1 MVNQSFWPRLQKM
14 IRQTITC
21 DVCGVHKIEAN
32 HWFMAFEHKG
42 TLKLSAWGALNRVR
56 PDMKHLCGE
65 KCVHRLL
72 DEFLAGSMN
81 RQAGSEAP
89 VEITA
94 PRHRSQEAEVQ
105 DSNRQQATSGKRQ
118 AASSK

>member
-1 MVNQSFWPRLQKM
+1 M

-21 DVCGVHKIEAN
+21 DICGVHKIEAN
-32 HWFMAFEHKG
+32 HWFTAIEHKG
-42 TLKLSAWGALNRVR
+42 TLRLSAWGVLNSVR

-72 DEFLAGSMN
+72 DEFLAGRTN
-81 RQAGSEAP
+81 RQPDAGSP

-94 PRHRSQEAEVQ
+94 PGIENQEVEVRSQ
-105 DSNRQQATSGKRQ
+105 NKLP
-118 AASSK
+118 AASDKPQVTSASK